1 MKKIAIIAAICFAFA
16 SCAAEAA
23 LPQSSAES
31 VTTVE
36 QTAET
41 SASTETAE
49 IMPEETDDISL
60 PGMPL
65 VCANTVAA
73 KSTDYLAGTLDTII
87 SVHDEESYPN
97 KEHIKLA
104 RELIFG
110 TKELCEE
117 TDVKKI
123 DDIMFDEGVY
133 VDFNGDGI
141 KESVLSFK
149 IYSEEWGAFSPCFSV
164 YVDNSGKAGFLMS
177 WDKFPV
183 EAELDVINYGDFAAL
198 VFVTYA
204 GATGMDIS
212 VYTFFD
218 GKPKSE
224 LGTGKGSLICEN
236 GIINALNW
244 YSHLSYNSHQYI
256 FYDSA
261 KKEFVQLGREEIT
274 REDFLKHVSGGE
286 EMLEYFLKLKGNKEY
301 SIYTEGYRNFFFEFP
316 EKDKDGGD
324 ATAYFRME
332 LNADGSLMDVAPRH
346 SQDCLLEQDIYVI
359 NKENIVYG
367 VDYYGLTATNTIG
380 EYLTDEVYLP
390 KYFREENEVR
400 YVKAKRSEITELDFS
415 DIDTNDYQWDQIFS
429 SLDALKTV
437 KNIEINSIY
446 VDNLDDIPKLESLE
460 ITDGNYLPDYSPTGV
475 ARVICSIPT
484 LKTLRIK
491 GSAKEL
497 ILEIEKYEHDFEIIT
512 E

>member
-41 SASTETAE
+41 SASTETVE
-49 IMPEETDDISL
+49 IMPEETDDIAL
-60 PGMPL
+60 PEMPL

-123 DDIMFDEGVY
+123 DDIKFDEGVY

-141 KESVLSFK
+141 KESVLSFN
-149 IYSEEWGAFSPCFSV
+149 IYPEGWVFCPCFIV
-164 YVDNSGKAGFLMS
+164 YVDNSGKVGFLEP
-177 WDKFPV
+177 WEYYAND
-183 EAELDVINYGDFAAL
+183 AELNVINYGDFAAL
-198 VFVTYA
+198 ALVTYA
-204 GATGMDIS
+204 GAAGMDIS
-212 VYTFFD
+212 IYTFFD

-256 FYDSA
+256 FYDST

-301 SIYTEGYRNFFFEFP
+301 RIYTEGYRNFFFEFP

-324 ATAYFRME
+324 ITSYYSIE
-332 LNADGSLMDVAPRH
+332 LSADGSVMDFIEKKHLP
-346 SQDCLLEQDIYVI
+346 EQDIYVI

-367 VDYYGLTATNTIG
+367 VDYYGLTATNTIR